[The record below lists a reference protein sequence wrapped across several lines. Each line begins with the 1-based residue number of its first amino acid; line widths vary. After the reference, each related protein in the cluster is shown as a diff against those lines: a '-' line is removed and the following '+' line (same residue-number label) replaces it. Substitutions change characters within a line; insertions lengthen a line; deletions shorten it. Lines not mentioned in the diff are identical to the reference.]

1 MINTEISALLAGER
15 ARDIT
20 IEATRRR
27 LVAIATCCRPSYVAA
42 KLADLRDR
50 LRHRSTVAACC

>member
-20 IEATRRR
+20 MAATRRR
-27 LVAIATCCRPSYVAA
+27 MVAIATCCRPSYVAA
-42 KLADLRDR
+42 KLTELRDR
-50 LRHRSTVAACC
+50 LRHRSAAAACC